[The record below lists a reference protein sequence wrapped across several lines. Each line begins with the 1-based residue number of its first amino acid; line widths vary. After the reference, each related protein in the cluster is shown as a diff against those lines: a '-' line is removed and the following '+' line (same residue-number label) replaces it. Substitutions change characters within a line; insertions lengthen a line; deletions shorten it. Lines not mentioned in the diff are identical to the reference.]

1 MSKMMILVYFSEMKE
16 DKNML
21 VVDSGS
27 SHTIL
32 KDKRYFV
39 NLTLRSANINTVA
52 GTGRLIEGHG
62 QAHLMM
68 PNGTHLEISD
78 ALYSPKSKRNLLSFK
93 DIRMNGLHVE
103 TKGEGKKEFLLI
115 YENVQGH
122 KKVLETISAIS
133 MGFYCAHINL
143 IEVNV
148 TMTKE
153 FREAFN

>member
-1 MSKMMILVYFSEMKE
+1 MMILVYFSEMKE

-39 NLTLRSANINTVA
+39 NLTLRSANINTIA
-52 GTGRLIEGHG
+52 GATSLIEGHG

-68 PNGTHLEISD
+68 PNGTHFEISD

-115 YENVQGH
+115 YENAQSH
-122 KKVLETISAIS
+122 KKVL
-133 MGFYCAHINL
+133 
-143 IEVNV
+143 
-148 TMTKE
+148 
-153 FREAFN
+153 